1 MSGEL
6 EHMAAGT
13 GKGEERKEVQRK
25 KQARFSGND
34 DADDDDDDTKP
45 RRAVLPEKKPKK
57 VKGAPPSAD
66 VSAMD
71 LDDLGA
77 EPGAAGGGS
86 AGAAALMDSAD
97 PRVAA
102 QARAQ
107 QRKRGKNKW
116 GDTAFGGVEDV
127 VGAEED
133 FQGEEEEKEAIE
145 PFNLQQE
152 REEGYFDAEGN
163 YVEYR
168 EDTEAT
174 DAWLATA
181 EVDPTLAAKAAAR
194 AEAAAAAEQA
204 GEGGMGH
211 AEMAAI
217 RRRIADALNPGET
230 VIQEVYSDKMETFQR
245 EAEGY
250 EAILRARQGLLGGGA
265 GEESTGEK
273 GGGEERG
280 NGKGGGDGVDI
291 YYYNKEVGY
300 YYDATS
306 GLFCSAANGTWYRF
320 NEATGEYEA
329 VEGDSKHA
337 DAPHAAGADAAG
349 DAGGVRGEADK
360 AGPGRAADEGKERCG
375 FQLIS
380 SNLAAKSM
388 TFEK

>member
-1 MSGEL
+1 
-6 EHMAAGT
+6 
-13 GKGEERKEVQRK
+13 
-25 KQARFSGND
+25 
-34 DADDDDDDTKP
+34 
-45 RRAVLPEKKPKK
+45 
-57 VKGAPPSAD
+57 
-66 VSAMD
+66 
-71 LDDLGA
+71 
-77 EPGAAGGGS
+77 
-86 AGAAALMDSAD
+86 MDSAD

-250 EAILRARQGLLGGGA
+250 EAILRARQGLLG
-265 GEESTGEK
+265 E
-273 GGGEERG
+273 
-280 NGKGGGDGVDI
+280 
-291 YYYNKEVGY
+291 
-300 YYDATS
+300 
-306 GLFCSAANGTWYRF
+306 GLAR
-320 NEATGEYEA
+320 
-329 VEGDSKHA
+329 
-337 DAPHAAGADAAG
+337 
-349 DAGGVRGEADK
+349 R
-360 AGPGRAADEGKERCG
+360 
-375 FQLIS
+375 
-380 SNLAAKSM
+380 
-388 TFEK
+388 